1 MYKKKLIETSIPLE
15 DINAQAVREKS
26 IRKGHP
32 STLHLWWARRPL
44 AATRCVIFASMVDDP
59 VGHPE
64 LFPDEES
71 QDKERERLFDIIRRL
86 ADWDNIEDDHLYRE
100 AYEEMTKYAP
110 GGVLPELLDPFAG
123 GGAIPLEGQ
132 RLGLVSHAA
141 DLNPIPVTL
150 NRAMID
156 LPARFCGHNPVN
168 PKVQD
173 GTTDTWARSAGLAED
188 VRHYAEEMRSI
199 AKGRIGANYPDVE
212 VASGSSLRS
221 ATPIAYIWARTV
233 TCPNPACHHE
243 TPLVRSFW
251 LSKRKGHR
259 AYVEP
264 IVAGGAV
271 RYEVRSEAAGWK
283 DFSCVRDETVGRR
296 GACCLHCGSP
306 ISLDYVRTNGR
317 KYGLGVRPMAV
328 VSESPFGTGRWY
340 SSPDEASTAADV
352 HISGISAIAMPI
364 TVNPRDFKTPNYGL
378 SKFSDLFSKRQ
389 LVSLVTFSDLVSE
402 MRGPIERDAVAAG
415 MADDGVGLRDGG
427 AGARAYAEAVS
438 VYLACAVD
446 KLADYCSTICT
457 WHNSCEKMRNVFSRQ
472 AIPMTWDFA
481 EVNPFSASSGSFESM
496 VRQVVEAIKTLP
508 ARPHC
513 DAVQRDA
520 ARTEGLSNLL
530 VSTDPP
536 YYDNI
541 GYSDLSDYFY
551 VWMRR
556 SLKDVWPDT
565 FATMLAP
572 KAAELVATPY
582 RFEGGAEEARD
593 FFEGGMRET
602 FGRLAAASSDDYPM
616 TVYYAYKQS
625 ETSED
630 AGRTSSGWETMLQ
643 ALMDAGLQ
651 VTGTW
656 PMRTEM
662 GNRTIASGSNALASS
677 IVLVCRR
684 RPASAP
690 TATRPE
696 FQRELRRS
704 FKGDVERLQSGSVAP
719 VDMAQAAIG
728 PGMSVF
734 SRYSRVHE
742 SDGTPMSVHTALGII
757 NDELDSMMGES
768 GEGLDDET
776 RFCVSWYEQHGFTE
790 GAFGDA
796 DTLAR
801 ARGASLDSLVHAG
814 VLASAI
820 GHTRLIRP
828 GETASPSHAHAARS
842 CWSDLM
848 AEVAALE
855 VGGIAAASEVASGI
869 GDERNDRAKT
879 LAYILFQAAEGK
891 GRTEDASLFNGFVT
905 SWGDISERAE
915 EIASHDHEYVQ
926 QSFDI

>member
-1 MYKKKLIETSIPLE
+1 
-15 DINAQAVREKS
+15 
-26 IRKGHP
+26 
-32 STLHLWWARRPL
+32 
-44 AATRCVIFASMVDDP
+44 
-59 VGHPE
+59 
-64 LFPDEES
+64 
-71 QDKERERLFDIIRRL
+71 
-86 ADWDNIEDDHLYRE
+86 
-100 AYEEMTKYAP
+100 
-110 GGVLPELLDPFAG
+110 
-123 GGAIPLEGQ
+123 
-132 RLGLVSHAA
+132 
-141 DLNPIPVTL
+141 
-150 NRAMID
+150 MID

-173 GTTDTWARSAGLAED
+173 GTTDTWARAAGLAED

-199 AKGRIGANYPDVE
+199 AKERIGINYPDVE

-251 LSKRKGHR
+251 LSKRKGHH

-306 ISLDYVRTNGR
+306 ISLDYVRTESR
-317 KYGLGVRPMAV
+317 DHGLGQQMMAV
-328 VSESPFGTGRWY
+328 VSESPFGSGRWY
-340 SSPDEASTAADV
+340 SKALGKDEAASYLPVPT
-352 HISGISAIAMPI
+352 GTPI
-364 TVNPRDFKTPNYGL
+364 TPLPKRALSFRVQAYGMDEHW
-378 SKFSDLFSKRQ
+378 KLFSNRQ
-389 LVSLVTFSDLVSE
+389 LTALVTFSDLVSE

-446 KLADYCSTICT
+446 KLADRCSTICT
-457 WHNSCEKMRNVFSRQ
+457 WDNSCEKMRNVFSRQ

-496 VRQVVEAIKTLP
+496 VRQVVEVVKVLP
-508 ARPHC
+508 AKPRC

-734 SRYSRVHE
+734 SRYSRVLE
-742 SDGTPMSVHTALGII
+742 SDGRRMSVHTALGII

-768 GEGLDDET
+768 GEGLDGET
-776 RFCVSWYEQHGFTE
+776 RFCVTWYEQHGFSE
-790 GAFGDA
+790 GVFGDA

-801 ARGASLDSLVHAG
+801 ARGASLSALVHAG
-814 VLASAI
+814 VLRSSAGKTALVVPSEIEDLERARLAS
-820 GHTRLIRP
+820 
-828 GETASPSHAHAARS
+828 S

-848 AEVAALE
+848 AEMGALETSGVEGSAKVAAAL
-855 VGGIAAASEVASGI
+855 GI
-869 GDERNDRAKT
+869 ERNDRAKT
-879 LAYILFQAAEGK
+879 LAYILFQAAERG
-891 GRTEDASLFNGFVT
+891 GRTEDATLFNGLVT
-905 SWGDISERAE
+905 SWGDISEKADSVKE
-915 EIASHDHEYVQ
+915 HEHAQ
-926 QSFDI
+926 QSFDF